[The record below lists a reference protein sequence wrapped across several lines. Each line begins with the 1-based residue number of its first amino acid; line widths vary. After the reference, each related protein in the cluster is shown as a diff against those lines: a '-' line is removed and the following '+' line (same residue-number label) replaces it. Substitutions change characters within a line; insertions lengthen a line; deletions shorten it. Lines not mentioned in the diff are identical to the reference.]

1 MAIKVVSWNIEGRLT
16 RFAKKGRGSPEH
28 IIEGIRKIDA
38 DVVFLAEAS
47 DDDHIDTT
55 VVKQLKDLGYEIHTV
70 GYEDGGKDRK
80 WAAEAAPNMKL
91 LSRLPVKNF
100 KKIRLGDIRNA
111 LIAEVND
118 AETGQTLRIIG
129 IHLDDRNEEY
139 RLRQVEDLLTYL
151 NESSVSTVVMG
162 DYNAM
167 HAADFRARLLRNRWL
182 SAVIKRWPHA
192 RTQDILE
199 RLSDMAIGDTLS
211 TLEKGSMCKDADIR
225 RRATTTPKLRFQEWM
240 PSIRMVQIDHMFVSP
255 GVTVTGFRVGRDGG
269 SDHRPIS
276 ATVETGK
283 KVMSGH
289 SKANVLL

>member
-28 IIEGIRKIDA
+28 ILEGIEKMDA

-47 DDDHIDTT
+47 DNNNIEPE
-55 VVKQLKDLGYEIHTV
+55 VINRLKNLGYEIYTV
-70 GYEDGGKDRK
+70 SYEDGGKDRK

-100 KKIRLGDIRNA
+100 RQIRLGDIRNA
-111 LIAEVND
+111 LIAEVD
-118 AETGQTLRIIG
+118 DPDTGETIRILG
-129 IHLDDRNEEY
+129 VHLDDRNEKY
-139 RLRQVEDLLTYL
+139 RLKQVEDLLIYL
-151 NESSVSTVVMG
+151 AESPLPTVVMG

-182 SAVIKRWPHA
+182 ARFIKRWPHA

-199 RLSDMAIGDTLS
+199 RLSDMAIGDTLA
-211 TLEKGSMCKDADIR
+211 TLEKGSMCQDADIR

-255 GVTVTGFRVGRDGG
+255 GVTVEGFRVGTDGG

-276 ATVETGK
+276 AILEVE
-283 KVMSGH
+283 KVTAGLQET
-289 SKANVLL
+289 NVLL